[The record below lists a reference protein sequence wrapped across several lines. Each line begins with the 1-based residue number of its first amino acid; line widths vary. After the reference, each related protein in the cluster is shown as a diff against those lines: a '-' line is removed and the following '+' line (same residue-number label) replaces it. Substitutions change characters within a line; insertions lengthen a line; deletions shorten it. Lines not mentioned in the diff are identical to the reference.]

1 MNSTIQYIKEE
12 LKGLYPNSE
21 VTAFIR
27 LITEHIFKRDYYK
40 ILISHD
46 FKPDT
51 AADQMIREI
60 VGRLKNFEPI
70 QYILGE
76 TVFHGLKINVNPGV
90 LIPRPETEE
99 LTEWIVSSFTWD
111 SPAILD
117 IGTGS
122 GCIALSLKHFIPDS
136 KVSGMDYSEAAIQ
149 TARLNAKVNQLN
161 VNFFRSDIK
170 LWNLTDWQNYD
181 IIVSNP
187 PYVLEKEKR
196 EMSDN
201 VLKFEPEDALFVK
214 DKEPLEFYNIITR
227 FARSCLTETGWLY
240 FEINESFGRELVK
253 LMSDEGFKNVEL
265 KKDINGKERMLRG
278 QK

>member
-1 MNSTIQYIKEE
+1 MNSTIQYIREE

-21 VTAFIR
+21 ITAFVR
-27 LITEHIFKRDYYK
+27 LITEYLFKRDYYK
-40 ILISHD
+40 ILLSHD
-46 FKPDT
+46 LKPDT
-51 AADQMIREI
+51 AAEQMLRET
-60 VGRLKNFEPI
+60 VSRLKNYEPI

-76 TVFHGLKINVNPGV
+76 TVFHGLRITVNPGV

-99 LTEWIVSSFTWD
+99 LTEWIVSSLTMD
-111 SPAILD
+111 SPSILD

-122 GCIALSLKHFIPDS
+122 GCIALSLKHFIPNAT
-136 KVSGMDYSEAAIQ
+136 VSGMDYSEVAIK
-149 TARLNAKVNQLN
+149 TACLNAGINNLS
-161 VNFFRSDIK
+161 VNFFCGDIK
-170 LWNLTDWQNYD
+170 QWNLTYWHSYD

-201 VLKFEPEDALFVK
+201 VLKFEPEGALFVK
-214 DKEPLEFYNIITR
+214 DDEPFEFYNIIAR
-227 FARSCLTETGWLY
+227 FAYRYLSEAGWLY
-240 FEINESFGRELVK
+240 FEINESFGRELVR
-253 LMSDEGFKNVEL
+253 LMSDEGYKNVEI